1 MHAHVTGGHIGNPKA
16 IFASSTLLEGY
27 TPFVDKY
34 INNTGAKTVSLD
46 LDDCESGTWSAYGYD
61 TDSDFDEDD
70 GDQDTMDIDAT
81 LAPHTSD
88 FVYANHQ
95 RAYGVSYSSVLPPQT
110 PPTMTSSPVLRAERF
125 GSVWYINDAA
135 YRTWKALLAY
145 LYTREISFASLKSN
159 GNLRITIDACS
170 PKSMYRLAV
179 KANLDGLQE
188 LAFENLR
195 SQLTPGNVI
204 AEVFSKFSGQHT
216 KILDMEV
223 KYLVDNFSD
232 PLVYPQWQ
240 KKMAEVGRGECPHG
254 TEVMNRVMCLMLLK
268 GQSTT

>member
-125 GSVWYINDAA
+125 RSVWYINDAA

-145 LYTREISFASLKSN
+145 FYTREISFASLKSN

-204 AEVFSKFSGQHT
+204 AEVFSKFSGQYVPIRFT
-216 KILDMEV
+216 DC
-223 KYLVDNFSD
+223 F
-232 PLVYPQWQ
+232 
-240 KKMAEVGRGECPHG
+240 
-254 TEVMNRVMCLMLLK
+254 
-268 GQSTT
+268 